1 MNNLLVN
8 ILMGFSISKYWLSK
22 YHSNLLVIPRVLRF
36 LLRQYKSFDPSKLS
50 FHLRIALRSVQHRL
64 VFSAGQNILVRF
76 SSYLLSSWYKPT
88 LNKKTRRIK
97 KIKRNQKKILKK
109 KNNKRRRKKLKIVT
123 NNLNTNK
130 AKKDSIALKLVKLQ
144 LSLKPNFN
152 FKINFSL
159 EKYIQGFF
167 DKISETISNYKII
180 KDDEKRKLKIE
191 KIENERK
198 EKILIE
204 KQKKEEEELR
214 VKLKEQALKDEARL
228 EKQRTKDIK
237 LFLRKEQALLRIE
250 QAEKQKQFLKQL
262 RLDKQ
267 IEKFRIREVKELE
280 RLEKI
285 SLREKREDY
294 TGLQERIDKLKQ
306 KYRIIRDQK
315 IRERVEA
322 LGVKLQGDEDRETLL
337 VKEKEYTLARQKIE
351 FALESFYRSAS
362 SLVFQLN
369 KRHITRNMSI
379 FRCIDRRFETGE
391 IFIKWDE
398 SQDEEWLLLIYIKNN
413 SPDEG
418 IVIEDKTNPEKNL
431 SHEFRNIDIFKA
443 SDTMVD
449 SLTQLIARARA
460 KNNN

>member
-1 MNNLLVN
+1 MKKKQKK
-8 ILMGFSISKYWLSK
+8 SKKSK
-22 YHSNLLVIPRVLRF
+22 KNKRLIKKKLHS
-36 LLRQYKSFDPSKLS
+36 K
-50 FHLRIALRSVQHRL
+50 RL
-64 VFSAGQNILVRF
+64 
-76 SSYLLSSWYKPT
+76 
-88 LNKKTRRIK
+88 KKTYKKIK
-97 KIKRNQKKILKK
+97 KIYKK
-109 KNNKRRRKKLKIVT
+109 KFTKTKKRKLKNIKKQSIHRNIKKT
-123 NNLNTNK
+123 QNENLV
-130 AKKDSIALKLVKLQ
+130 LKLVKLQ
-144 LSLKPNFN
+144 LSLKPKFN
-152 FKINFSL
+152 FQINFKL

-167 DKISETISNYKII
+167 DKISETISNYKIL
-180 KDDEKRKLKIE
+180 KENEKRRLKLE
-191 KIENERK
+191 RIENERK
-198 EKILIE
+198 AKIAIE
-204 KQKKEEEELR
+204 KQKKDEEILKAR
-214 VKLKEQALKDEARL
+214 LKEQALKDEVRL

-294 TGLQERIDKLKQ
+294 SGLQERIDKLKE

-315 IRERVEA
+315 IKERVEA

-337 VKEKEYTLARQKIE
+337 LKEKEYTLARQKIE

-369 KRHITRNMSI
+369 KRHVTRNMSI

-391 IFIKWDE
+391 IFIRWDE
-398 SQDEEWLLLIYIKNN
+398 SEDADWLLLIYIKNN

-431 SHEFRNIDIFKA
+431 SHEFRSSDIFKA

-449 SLTQLIARARA
+449 SLTQLIARKRD
-460 KNNN
+460 KNSN

>member
-1 MNNLLVN
+1 MKKKQKK
-8 ILMGFSISKYWLSK
+8 SKK
-22 YHSNLLVIPRVLRF
+22 N
-36 LLRQYKSFDPSKLS
+36 
-50 FHLRIALRSVQHRL
+50 
-64 VFSAGQNILVRF
+64 
-76 SSYLLSSWYKPT
+76 
-88 LNKKTRRIK
+88 K
-97 KIKRNQKKILKK
+97 KIKKKIKKFNRLRRTKKFIKKRKK
-109 KNNKRRRKKLKIVT
+109 KSKRKFKISNKRKLRNNPRKSSFSG
-123 NNLNTNK
+123 
-130 AKKDSIALKLVKLQ
+130 KKTVQDESLVLKLVKLQ
-144 LSLKPNFN
+144 LSLKPDFN
-152 FKINFSL
+152 FKFNFSL
-159 EKYIQGFF
+159 EKYIQRFF

-250 QAEKQKQFLKQL
+250 QAEKQRQFLKQL

-294 TGLQERIDKLKQ
+294 SALQERIDKLKE

-315 IRERVEA
+315 IKERVEA
-322 LGVKLQGDEDRETLL
+322 LGVNLQGNEDRETLL
-337 VKEKEYTLARQKIE
+337 KKEKEYTIARQKIE

-369 KRHITRNMSI
+369 KRHITRHMSI

-398 SQDEEWLLLIYIKNN
+398 SEDEDWLLLIYIKKNIENN
-413 SPDEG
+413 DVV
-418 IVIEDKTNPEKNL
+418 VIEDKSNL
-431 SHEFRNIDIFKA
+431 EQSTIHEFQPNEIFKA
-443 SDTMVD
+443 SDVMVD
-449 SLTQLIARARA
+449 ALTKLLDSERNKRKAS
-460 KNNN
+460 